1 MNTKS
6 NFFFYFFISAVIL
19 LIIILQ
25 YDLWFSNTGIF
36 KYNELKKAV
45 ATQSKEVKQK
55 SQTNAQLYSEVVS
68 LRKNNEVLQSL
79 ARENMG
85 LIKKGEV
92 FYSVK

>member
-19 LIIILQ
+19 LIIVLQ
-25 YDLWFSNTGIF
+25 YDLWFSNTGLM
-36 KYNELKKAV
+36 KYDALKKAV
-45 ATQSKEVKQK
+45 ATQSQEVKQK
-55 SQTNAQLYSEVVS
+55 TQTNAQLYSEVVS
-68 LRKNNEVLQSL
+68 LRKNNEVLESL

>member
-6 NFFFYFFISAVIL
+6 NFFFYFFISAVVL

-25 YDLWFSNTGIF
+25 YDLWFSNTGIL
-36 KYNELKKAV
+36 KYNELKKVV